1 MSVNLTISNAE
12 IFLRLNTYCEIVVI
26 SFGISTIWVNTGW
39 TSSACQCIAHPV
51 STHLCFETATSSYS
65 LFWNSTVTSVL
76 EQNFQFKHFFETE
89 FAAQSVL
96 FESRNLKFFVQS
108 YQDSIFCSMTSFQFQ
123 NCQFIEAQKGLLG
136 LLKDDWYIFVCNIL
150 LMALEGNIAVK
161 AFCQWWQLQKFCLSF
176 GRLLSNTLLGE
187 VLFEVC

>member
-26 SFGISTIWVNTGW
+26 SFGISTIWVGTGW

-76 EQNFQFKHFFETE
+76 EQNFQFKHFSETE

-96 FESRNLKFFVQS
+96 FQSRNLKFFVQS

-136 LLKDDWYIFVCNIL
+136 LLKVDWYIFVCNIL
-150 LMALEGNIAVK
+150 LRHWKGTL
-161 AFCQWWQLQKFCLSF
+161 QLKHFASGGSCKKS
-176 GRLLSNTLLGE
+176 
-187 VLFEVC
+187 V